1 MSDEFGVPKM
11 IRPLLGGLLSGF
23 RPRRTTGTASADD
36 LFQFDARG
44 GRVPTNAQ
52 LAALINDG
60 MLMLPPRYFVGYFL
74 DLVI

>member
-1 MSDEFGVPKM
+1 MSDEFGFPRN
-11 IRPLLGGLLSGF
+11 IRPLIRGLLGGS
-23 RPRRTTGTASADD
+23 RPRSAITSVDD
-36 LFQFDARG
+36 EFVFDARG
-44 GRVPTNAQ
+44 GRVPSHAQ